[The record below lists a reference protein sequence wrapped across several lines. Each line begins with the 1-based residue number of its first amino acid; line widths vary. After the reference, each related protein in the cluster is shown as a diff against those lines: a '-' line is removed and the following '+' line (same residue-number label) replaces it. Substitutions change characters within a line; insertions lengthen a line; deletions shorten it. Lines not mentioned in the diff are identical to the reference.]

1 MPRFHRD
8 HRKRAKRGWEQR
20 DKRPRAETEVHRGRQ
35 TLEASS
41 GLIALA
47 AATMPPFWRS
57 MADLWSSYLPISI
70 QRCTEAWQRLPRRF
84 DEAPRA
90 CPKRGPT
97 NPWKR
102 RWNLRQRFAIIPTSE
117 LDENGPRYHGS
128 IVGKRQSNLFFLNFV
143 EIFTI
148 TVYLAS
154 IKKTFCIYSYIIITF
169 LYNIY
174 NFYIIVTL
182 YYYIHAKNVGE
193 ICALVRMTIYLNFWP
208 WWKLKR
214 QICASTS
221 RSGPSINLPAN
232 QCQLIYETTTH
243 RVAKRSPNPD

>member
-1 MPRFHRD
+1 M
-8 HRKRAKRGWEQR
+8 AK
-20 DKRPRAETEVHRGRQ
+20 
-35 TLEASS
+35 
-41 GLIALA
+41 
-47 AATMPPFWRS
+47 AATKIWRS
-57 MADLWSSYLPISI
+57 ASGMPEARTDEPMETKMKPAPTFRHYTNFGIRRKWPI
-70 QRCTEAWQRLPRRF
+70 
-84 DEAPRA
+84 
-90 CPKRGPT
+90 
-97 NPWKR
+97 
-102 RWNLRQRFAIIPTSE
+102 
-117 LDENGPRYHGS
+117 RYHGS
-128 IVGKRQSNLFFLNFV
+128 IVGKRQSNLFFQNFV

-174 NFYIIVTL
+174 NFYIIVIL
-182 YYYIHAKNVGE
+182 YYYIYAKNVGE
-193 ICALVRMTIYLNFWP
+193 ICAFVRMTIYLNFWP